1 MQFAIATSCR
11 SFEILLSCRKTVY
24 RQATDARRSR
34 TERAICEIG
43 RRIYERGFV
52 AANAGNITCGS
63 TDDEVLC
70 TPTMISKGF
79 MTAGRPVL
87 DRHDGQAA
95 RRQAAAS
102 SEALMHLEILK
113 ARPDVECV
121 VHCHPPH
128 ATAFAIVG
136 EPIPQAVMP
145 EVEVFLG
152 EVPITKYETPGG
164 KKFAETVLPFV
175 AKTNTIILANHGT
188 VSYGE
193 SPERAYWLTEV
204 LDQYCRMLMLTR
216 QLGPLRLF
224 AGGEGRGADGREA
237 KDGLRRP
244 ALRRRFQRRHA
255 RQRARSATRAEYGVT
270 PQALSAASS

>member
-1 MQFAIATSCR
+1 MIDSQ
-11 SFEILLSCRKTVY
+11 LLKE
-24 RQATDARRSR
+24 Q
-34 TERAICEIG
+34 ICDIG

-52 AANAGNITCGS
+52 AANAGNITCRLS
-63 TDDEVLC
+63 SNEVIC

-79 MTAGRPVL
+79 MKPDDLCLIDMTGQQLAGK
-87 DRHDGQAA
+87 
-95 RRQAAAS
+95 RRRS

-113 ARPDVECV
+113 ARPDVRCV

-164 KKFAETVLPFV
+164 RKFAETVLPFV
-175 AKTNTIILANHGT
+175 AKTNTILLANHGA

-193 SPERAYWLTEV
+193 SPERAFWLTEI
-204 LDQYCRMLMLTR
+204 LDQYCRILLLTK
-216 QLGPLRLF
+216 QLGPLRYLPTEKVAELMEEKDRMGF
-224 AGGEGRGADGREA
+224 TDPRCDKDFTGDVRNNATFGAQCEA
-237 KDGLRRP
+237 
-244 ALRRRFQRRHA
+244 
-255 RQRARSATRAEYGVT
+255 YGVK
-270 PQALSAASS
+270 PQAFPPPAN

>member
-1 MQFAIATSCR
+1 MNDSNELKEQ
-11 SFEILLSCRKTVY
+11 
-24 RQATDARRSR
+24 
-34 TERAICEIG
+34 ICDIG

-52 AANAGNITCGS
+52 AANAGNISCRLTAE
-63 TDDEVLC
+63 EVIC

-79 MTAGRPVL
+79 MRPDDL
-87 DRHDGQAA
+87 CLIDMTGKQLSGK
-95 RRQAAAS
+95 RRRS

-145 EVEVFLG
+145 EVEVMLG

-164 KKFAETVLPFV
+164 QKFAETVLPFV
-175 AKTNTIILANHGT
+175 AKTNTILLANHGA

-193 SPERAYWLTEV
+193 SPERAFWLTEV
-204 LDQYCRMLMLTR
+204 LDQYCRILLLTR
-216 QLGPLRLF
+216 QLGPLRYLPAEKVAELLEEKVEMGIADARHDADF
-224 AGGEGRGADGREA
+224 RGD
-237 KDGLRRP
+237 LRGN
-244 ALRRRFQRRHA
+244 AIFGSLT
-255 RQRARSATRAEYGVT
+255 SEYGVL
-270 PQALSAASS
+270 PRAFPPPNA